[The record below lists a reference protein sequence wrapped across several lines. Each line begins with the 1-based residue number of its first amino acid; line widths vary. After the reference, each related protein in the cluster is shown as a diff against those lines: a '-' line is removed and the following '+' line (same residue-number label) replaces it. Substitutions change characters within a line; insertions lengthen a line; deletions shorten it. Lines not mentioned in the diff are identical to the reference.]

1 MANANR
7 QRGSEIDSVQEPASA
22 GSRHAKIHA
31 KGHSSD
37 RKLGRTVLGG
47 AALLMVGGLWWAPAS
62 SAQVATFHFVGTVKD
77 ADGLP
82 LGGAVIS
89 DGSQAATTGADGTY
103 DLPETA
109 TGTFTL
115 NVSRPHS
122 RDAVASVTVVSPVNP
137 ATGTNSYPENFT
149 LLYLITGSLDH
160 PYISTANG
168 PATATLTTTSW
179 APNPGVASAGG
190 SCVSVS
196 DSRTHVTAAAT
207 LDSSNPDGSS
217 TWTFALTGLVQ
228 GSPEGV
234 QSLSYTADD
243 CATSSAV
250 SVTDSFGYVIDN
262 TPPTV
267 TSTFPTGVT
276 TASPIVGATVSD
288 SGSGVNA
295 ATLAIDGVN
304 EPATYNQANG
314 RLSYQA
320 SGLSAGTH
328 TVSVAAS
335 DWAGNPATVTF
346 KFGVDNTAPT
356 LSGPSPTGTV
366 ATCTP
371 TISVTA
377 TDADSGINPSSIV
390 MTLTGAA
397 GTSTLSP
404 SFDPSTGIISYQVP
418 ASPQGAGV
426 GQSPLLDGSYTV
438 KVSVSDP
445 AGNASNTSWS
455 FTVKTA
461 PPTGLKLPV
470 LSPA

>member
-1 MANANR
+1 MANTNR
-7 QRGSEIDSVQEPASA
+7 ERGSEIDGVTGPASA
-22 GSRHAKIHA
+22 GQQQTRVRV
-31 KGHSSD
+31 KGRSSN
-37 RKLGRTVLGG
+37 RRSGRAVLGG
-47 AALLMVGGLWWAPAS
+47 AALLVGGLWWAAPS

-77 ADGLP
+77 ADGRP

-109 TGTFTL
+109 TGSFTL

-122 RDAVASVTVVSPVNP
+122 RDVATTVTVVSPVNP

-168 PATATLTTTSW
+168 PASATLTITSW
-179 APNPGVASAGG
+179 APNPGSGSAGG
-190 SCVSVS
+190 SCVWVT
-196 DSRTHVTAAAT
+196 DSRTHATAAAT
-207 LDSSNPDGSS
+207 LGPANPDGSS
-217 TWTFALTGLVQ
+217 TWTWALTGLVQ

-243 CATSSAV
+243 CATKAAV

-267 TSTFPTGVT
+267 TSMFPTGVT
-276 TASPIVGATVSD
+276 TASPTVEATVTD
-288 SGSGVNA
+288 SGSSVKV

-314 RLSYQA
+314 KLSYQA

-328 TVSVAAS
+328 TVSVGAS
-335 DWAGNPATVTF
+335 DWAGNPTTVTF
-346 KFGVDNTAPT
+346 TFTVENTAPT

-366 ATCTP
+366 ATRTP

-390 MTLTGAA
+390 MALTGAL

-404 SFDPSTGIISYQVP
+404 AFDPSTGTISYEVP

-445 AGNASNTSWS
+445 AGNTSNTTWT
-455 FTVKTA
+455 FTVNTVN
-461 PPTGLKLPV
+461 TVNTLPQ
-470 LSPA
+470 LA